1 MSSLFLTELTRI
13 IFHTWCPMVKNSYH
27 GIKICMSTLQV
38 CSSQCPPKL
47 PTMSVNHGPFWR
59 NELHKWENKKM
70 EQSHNT
76 CRNHWISCY
85 IVHIEDNIVCIHFTH
100 DFLGEHNKL
109 NNKTARFFLNPWNT
123 TAIYPW
129 LNPWTL
135 SQRSDAET
143 MHCIIHNPMIPIT
156 DATRFSWITMRCWCS
171 WVPAPPWREEIP
183 WCIVP
188 NML

>member
-1 MSSLFLTELTRI
+1 MGTSNHSIWNKRDTVIARPSMSSLFLTELTRI

-135 SQRSDAET
+135 SHRGLMLKQCT
-143 MHCIIHNPMIPIT
+143 VLYIILWFLSQMQHG
-156 DATRFSWITMRCWCS
+156 FL
-171 WVPAPPWREEIP
+171 E
-183 WCIVP
+183 
-188 NML
+188 